1 MGLNTAYGRFR
12 FSETNNKQSRKEKE
26 MTKEKEPE
34 GPVKQHHDLATGK
47 ETMQEKGK
55 EPSLPKKK

>member
-1 MGLNTAYGRFR
+1 
-12 FSETNNKQSRKEKE
+12 

-55 EPSLPKKK
+55 EPALPKKK